1 MSTSTGRGLAAEGAD
16 ALVGLMDAAVR
27 MGEGVLDALQGR
39 RTTGLVS
46 TLVRT
51 MPRVPMAGS
60 GCGCHAPPPCWMP
73 RELGE
78 IRSRVCAG
86 GTATLRVRVTNCSAS
101 PRKVAVDARPEV
113 TGLTIDPSSLALG
126 PLERGVALATLAIPA
141 KAGVG
146 EEREA
151 LIWVRGCRDHVLRW
165 TVRVAS
171 RAGDC
176 GHEIDVEDC
185 PDLVHHWYDH
195 FSCERPCG
203 HRAD

>member
-1 MSTSTGRGLAAEGAD
+1 MSTLTGRRRAEEAADG
-16 ALVGLMDAAVR
+16 LVGLMDAAVR
-27 MGEGVLDALQGR
+27 MGEDLLDALQGR

-46 TLVRT
+46 TLQRT
-51 MPRVPMAGS
+51 MPSLPMARG
-60 GCGCHAPPPCWMP
+60 GCTCHIPPPCWMP
-73 RELGE
+73 RDLGE

-101 PRKVAVDARPEV
+101 PRKVAIEARPDSAE
-113 TGLTIDPSSLALG
+113 LTIDPSSLALG
-126 PLERGVALATLAIPA
+126 PLERGVALASLAMPA

-146 EEREA
+146 EERET

-176 GHEIDVEDC
+176 GHEIDVNDC

-195 FSCERPCG
+195 FYCERPCG
-203 HRAD
+203 HRRD

>member
-1 MSTSTGRGLAAEGAD
+1 VSTSTRRGPAAEAAD
-16 ALVGLMDAAVR
+16 GLVGLMDAAVR
-27 MGEGVLDALQGR
+27 MGEDLLDALQGR
-39 RTTGLVS
+39 RTTGLAS
-46 TLVRT
+46 TLQRAI
-51 MPRVPMAGS
+51 PSLPMAKG
-60 GCGCHAPPPCWMP
+60 GCGCDIPPPCWMP
-73 RELGE
+73 RDLGE
-78 IRSRVCAG
+78 VRSRVCAG
-86 GTATLRVRVTNCSAS
+86 GTATLRLRVTNCSAS
-101 PRKVAVDARPEV
+101 PRKVGVDARPDSAE
-113 TGLTIDPSSLALG
+113 LTIDPSSMALG
-126 PLERGVALATLAIPA
+126 PLERGVALASLAIPA

-176 GHEIDVEDC
+176 GHEIDVDDC

-195 FSCERPCG
+195 FYCERPCV

>member
-1 MSTSTGRGLAAEGAD
+1 VSTSTRRGPAAEGVD
-16 ALVGLMDAAVR
+16 ALVGLMDSAVR
-27 MGEGVLDALQGR
+27 MGEGLLDALQGR

-46 TLVRT
+46 TLQRT
-51 MPRVPMAGS
+51 MPRVPMVRG
-60 GCGCHAPPPCWMP
+60 GCGCEIPPPCWMP
-73 RELGE
+73 RELGVV
-78 IRSRVCAG
+78 RSRVCAG

-101 PRKVAVDARPEV
+101 PRKVAVDARPDSA
-113 TGLTIDPSSLALG
+113 GLTIDPSSLELG
-126 PLERGVALATLAIPA
+126 PLERGVALASLAIPA

-176 GHEIDVEDC
+176 CHEIDVEDC

-195 FSCERPCG
+195 FYCEHPCARG
-203 HRAD
+203 AD